1 MTLDNLQN
9 LAKTRQ
15 LKAEPPDQQEYDG
28 MVSSAKRRLA
38 DAQNRQISEDSQFSL
53 AYGAAH
59 SLALAALRWHGYR
72 SKNRFLVFQCLQ
84 QTVNL
89 DTEKWLVLD
98 QCHKKR
104 NLAEYEGNLDISY
117 QLLKDLIHVTNEL
130 LELVEALEPIDN

>member
-9 LAKTRQ
+9 LVKTKQ
-15 LKAEPPDQQEYDG
+15 LKAEPPDQQEFDG

-38 DAQNRQISEDSQFSL
+38 DAQNQHISEDSQFSL

-72 SKNRFLVFQCLQ
+72 SKNRILVFQCLQ

-104 NLAEYEGNLDISY
+104 NLSEYEGNLDISY

-130 LELVEALEPIDN
+130 LVLVEALEPIDN